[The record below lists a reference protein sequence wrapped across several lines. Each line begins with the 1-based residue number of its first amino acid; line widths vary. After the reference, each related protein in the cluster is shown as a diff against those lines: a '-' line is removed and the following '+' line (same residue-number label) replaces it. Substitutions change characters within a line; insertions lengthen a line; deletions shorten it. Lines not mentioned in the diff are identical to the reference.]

1 MHAYG
6 KTSMQSRPKT
16 LTPVAE
22 RPPRGLIDTS
32 VVLDL
37 EHLDPEGLP
46 LELAISALTLAEL
59 AAGPHVASD
68 TKERGIRQDRL
79 QRTEAAF
86 DALPFDAA
94 AARAYGRVYLAV
106 ASTGRKA
113 RGARAV
119 DLLIAATA
127 AAANLPLFTR
137 NVDDFPGLD
146 DVVTVLPVSPR

>member
-1 MHAYG
+1 MR
-6 KTSMQSRPKT
+6 SRPKT
-16 LTPVAE
+16 RSPVAE

-37 EHLDPEGLP
+37 ERLDPEGLP
-46 LELAISALTLAEL
+46 IEIAISALTLAEL

-68 TKERGIRQDRL
+68 AKERGVRQDRL
-79 QRTEAAF
+79 QRAEAAF

-94 AARAYGRVYLAV
+94 AARGYGRVYSAV
-106 ASTGRKA
+106 VSTGRKA

-127 AAANLPLFTR
+127 AAAALPLYTR
-137 NVDDFPGLD
+137 NVDDFRGLD
-146 DVVTVLPVSPR
+146 DVVVVVGV

>member
-1 MHAYG
+1 MR
-6 KTSMQSRPKT
+6 SRPKT
-16 LTPVAE
+16 RSPVAE

-37 EHLDPEGLP
+37 ERLDPEGLP
-46 LELAISALTLAEL
+46 IEIAISALTLAEL

-68 TKERGIRQDRL
+68 AKERGVRQDRL
-79 QRTEAAF
+79 QRAEAAF

-94 AARAYGRVYLAV
+94 AARAYGRVYSAV
-106 ASTGRKA
+106 VSTSRKA

-127 AAANLPLFTR
+127 AAAALPLYTR
-137 NVDDFPGLD
+137 NVDDFRGLD
-146 DVVTVLPVSPR
+146 DVVVVVGV